1 MTTLPGRYDIITQSG
16 VTYDLPISY
25 RDVAGTPINLTGYT
39 ARMQIRELPNF
50 PILVEFN
57 TALTANGFIFLNG
70 PAEEREDGA
79 NGNLRLFMTAANSA
93 NITPLVARY
102 QLNITDS
109 EGYVTPIIEGR
120 FEIQGSVTV

>member
-1 MTTLPGRYDIITQSG
+1 LTTLPGRYDIITQSG

-25 RDVAGTPINLTGYT
+25 RDVTGTPINLTGYT
-39 ARMQIRELPNF
+39 ARMQIRELPTF
-50 PILVEFN
+50 PVLVEFN
-57 TALTANGFIFLNG
+57 TELTANGFIFLSG
-70 PAEEREDGA
+70 PAEDREDGA

-93 NITPLVARY
+93 NIAPLVARY

-109 EGYVTPIIEGR
+109 EGYVTPVIEGR

>member
-50 PILVEFN
+50 PVLVEFN
-57 TALTANGFIFLNG
+57 TELTANGFILLSG